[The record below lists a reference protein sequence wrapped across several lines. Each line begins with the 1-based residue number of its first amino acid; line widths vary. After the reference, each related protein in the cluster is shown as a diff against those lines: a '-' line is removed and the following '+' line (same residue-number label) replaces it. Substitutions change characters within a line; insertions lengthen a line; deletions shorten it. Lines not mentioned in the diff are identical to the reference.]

1 MELDTQFSEAGERI
15 KTLTERPSNEE
26 LLQLY
31 AFFKQGTEGDV
42 NGPKPGMFDFKGAAK
57 YQYWEK
63 LKGMASE
70 EAKQG
75 YVNLVNELLAKYPH
89 S

>member
-1 MELDTQFSEAGERI
+1 MELETQFTDAGERI
-15 KTLTERPSNEE
+15 KTLTERPTNEE

-31 AFFKQGTEGDV
+31 ALFKQATEGDV

-63 LKGMASE
+63 LKGMAQPD
-70 EAKQG
+70 AKQG
-75 YVNLVNELLAKYPH
+75 YVDLVNSLLEKYPH